1 MEQPFCN
8 TSWKPSFVHPLRGI
22 DSRFLRTTYTPSEG
36 ETLEMIR
43 IMEKEEEDI
52 VRCTNEIIWARQ
64 MLEDAETRKKALEIN
79 LIQRRSIVSVQRRV
93 PAEIWEIIFGMASVS
108 SYRQASLV
116 IDCRI
121 RTGILMPP
129 IVLSHVCSRWRQI
142 ILRCPRIWS
151 SIHIEFQGI
160 PKHSHHLLRTYLE
173 NSKGSVLRLSLSAS
187 GTRPDTLCW
196 HILVPNLSRCRN
208 LTLEVYDMNDFVASV
223 QSTAGISLPLLV
235 SFNGMTG
242 QDDAFVSENWLW
254 QAVRHASKL
263 VTAQIPFV
271 LPSSSFCYPQL
282 MKLKVGDL
290 NAAHF
295 VEFLTILETSSL
307 LRSLS
312 IVVSP
317 HDHSVDSIPDTT
329 IPKIVLP
336 HLQRLV
342 TNSPNETVGLHNH
355 LLNTLFRSLTTP
367 SLHNLSLRYADTRES
382 SEIRWPP
389 PLLAMVSH
397 STSSL
402 QSLTLRID
410 HLRGCPQEPISTILK
425 MTPHIISFQLQ
436 MAPNP
441 FGPTSSGEP
450 FHQVTST
457 FITTFISELV
467 SLPPLLPRLESLSV
481 QVAGISLDRSIIDSV
496 LGLAALRGRARATV
510 DNLAF
515 PVDIRTLKNVSIEPF
530 SPLSGPLVLSEETLA
545 RIRQMKDD
553 GVVLHVG
560 HGPKYFTQF
569 DDDSDFE

>member
-1 MEQPFCN
+1 MEQPLCDA
-8 TSWKPSFVHPLRGI
+8 SWKPSVVHPLRRI
-22 DSRFLRTTYTPSEG
+22 DSCVLRTTYTPSEG
-36 ETLEMIR
+36 EASEMTR

-52 VRCTNEIIWARQ
+52 VRRTKEILWARQ
-64 MLEDAETRKKALEIN
+64 MLKEAETRKKALELN
-79 LIQRRSIVSVQRRV
+79 LMQRRSIVSVQRRV

-116 IDCRI
+116 IDSRI

-129 IVLSHVCSRWRQI
+129 IILSHVCSRWRQI
-142 ILRCPRIWS
+142 TLRCPRIWS
-151 SIHIEFQGI
+151 SIHIEFQGL

-173 NSKGSVLRLSLSAS
+173 NSRGSVLRLSLSAS

-196 HILVPNLSRCRN
+196 HILAPNLSRCSS
-208 LTLEVYDMNDFVASV
+208 LTLEVYDMNDFVASIR
-223 QSTAGISLPLLV
+223 STAGISLPVLV

-263 VTAQIPFV
+263 VTAQIPYV

-282 MKLKVGDL
+282 TKLKVGDL

-295 VEFLTILETSSL
+295 TEFLTILKTSSL

-312 IVVSP
+312 IVISP
-317 HDHSVDSIPDTT
+317 HDYSVDSIPEVT
-329 IPKIVLP
+329 ISKIELP
-336 HLQRLV
+336 YLQRLV
-342 TNSPNETVGLHNH
+342 ANSPNETVGLHNH

-367 SLHNLSLRYADTRES
+367 SLHNLALRYADTRES
-382 SEIRWPP
+382 SEMRWPP
-389 PLLAMVSH
+389 PLLTMVSH
-397 STSSL
+397 SSSSL

-410 HLRGCPQEPISTILK
+410 HLRGCPQEPISAILK
-425 MTPHIISFQLQ
+425 MTPHVISFQLQ

-441 FGPTSSGEP
+441 FGLTSSGEP

-457 FITTFISELV
+457 FITTFISELM
-467 SLPPLLPRLESLSV
+467 SRPPLLPRLESLSV

-496 LGLAALRGRARATV
+496 FALAASRGRARAAV
-510 DNLAF
+510 DNLPF
-515 PVDIRTLKNVSIEPF
+515 RVDTRTLKDIRIEPF
-530 SPLSGPLVLSEETLA
+530 SPLSGPLVLSEEALA
-545 RIRQMKDD
+545 RIRQMEDE
-553 GVVLHVG
+553 GIMLHIG